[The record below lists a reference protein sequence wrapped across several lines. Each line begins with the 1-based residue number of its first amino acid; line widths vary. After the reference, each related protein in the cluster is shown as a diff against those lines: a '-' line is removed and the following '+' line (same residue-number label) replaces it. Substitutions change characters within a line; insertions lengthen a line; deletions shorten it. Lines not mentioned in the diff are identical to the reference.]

1 MMKSPKSESP
11 VTAEQNSQSAVECN
25 AESSTDPIAES
36 KEKTDTDLSANVA
49 LEEKAEVEKE
59 SAAPP
64 NELNSEVK
72 EEKAEKK
79 TEEVIQ
85 PVMST
90 IPEVVHT
97 VDDIYDF
104 DDISG
109 NNEENR

>member
-11 VTAEQNSQSAVECN
+11 VTAEQNSQPAVECN
-25 AESSTDPIAES
+25 AESNTDPIAES

-59 SAAPP
+59 SDAPP
-64 NELNSEVK
+64 NELNS

-85 PVMST
+85 PVTST

>member
-25 AESSTDPIAES
+25 AESNTDPIAES

-59 SAAPP
+59 SDAPP
-64 NELNSEVK
+64 NELNS

-85 PVMST
+85 PVTST